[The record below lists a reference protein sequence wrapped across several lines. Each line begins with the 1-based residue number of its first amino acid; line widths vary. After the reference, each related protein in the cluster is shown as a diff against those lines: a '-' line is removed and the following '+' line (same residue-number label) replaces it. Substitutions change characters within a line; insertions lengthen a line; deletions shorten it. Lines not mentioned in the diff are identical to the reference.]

1 MTKLLEDVLRKAS
14 TLSEEDQDALAAILL
29 EELASEDRW
38 LKAFEQSQGE
48 LSKLADEALEEFKL
62 GRTKLLD
69 TDKL

>member
-29 EELASEDRW
+29 EELASEERW

-48 LSKLADEALEEFKL
+48 LAKLADEALEEFNL